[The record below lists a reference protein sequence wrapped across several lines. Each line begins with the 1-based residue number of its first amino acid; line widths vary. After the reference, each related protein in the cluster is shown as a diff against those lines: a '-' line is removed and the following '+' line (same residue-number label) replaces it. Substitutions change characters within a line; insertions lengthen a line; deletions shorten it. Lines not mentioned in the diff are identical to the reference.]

1 MTSQICQLSIPRL
14 ALKDG
19 RLNSTDLR
27 LLLLVIDQT
36 DDKGVLVMP
45 QRELA
50 EQAGLSTRAVQ
61 RNLNNLK
68 EAGYIAWVSGKGQK
82 PNIITLSW
90 LSNGVIRFEDD
101 EGSAHLVGK
110 LDELSNR
117 LDDLDESVHHVLDEV
132 RRDGLPEP
140 NDANQHLLKRIDF
153 LSAAVSTMR
162 QTLADDL
169 EVRRTRAM
177 LKASVGGLSEAMS
190 TDELKRRLFSA
201 SAVLVQTTSYQQIT
215 LEALIDEAEVSRVQ
229 VDGLFESAQHVV
241 CEAFRR
247 LCFELDEVFDV
258 ALTGDLHVDFG
269 SVTKGYWDFWQK
281 HPYFWLYLLEAM
293 RHPEMKEPFMEAS
306 THTLTH
312 LFALY
317 ERYRDVLYLPDD
329 PDDLALDVVSGVF
342 FGPVIARALWA
353 RMGLARQVFHH
364 EEHLERFINGF
375 ARPSRE

>member
-1 MTSQICQLSIPRL
+1 MSSQMSQLCIPRS
-14 ALKDG
+14 ALKDDQING
-19 RLNSTDLR
+19 TDLR
-27 LLLLVIDQT
+27 LLLLIVDQVNDT
-36 DDKGVLVMP
+36 GVLIMP

-61 RNLNNLK
+61 RNLNSLK
-68 EAGYIAWVSGKGQK
+68 TAGYIAWVSGKGQQ

-90 LSNGVIRFEDD
+90 LSDGRVRVEGD
-101 EGSAHLVGK
+101 EGSVHLAGK

-117 LDDLDESVHHVLDEV
+117 LDDLDENVHHVLDEV
-132 RRDGLPEP
+132 RRDVSPEP
-140 NDANQHLLKRIDF
+140 NHGNQHLLKRIDF
-153 LSAAVSTMR
+153 LSATVSTMR

-169 EVRRTRAM
+169 EVRRTRAV
-177 LKASVGGLSEAMS
+177 LKASLGGLSGIMS
-190 TDELKRRLFSA
+190 TDELKRRLFAA
-201 SAVLVQTTSYQQIT
+201 SNVLVQTTSYQQIT
-215 LEALIDEAEVSRVQ
+215 LEALIDEAEVSRAQ
-229 VDGLFESAQHVV
+229 VGRLFESAQHVV
-241 CEAFRR
+241 CEAFRC
-247 LCFELDEVFDV
+247 LCIELDEVFNV

-293 RHPEMKEPFMEAS
+293 RHPKMKEPFMKAS
-306 THTLTH
+306 THTLTL

-317 ERYRDVLYLPDD
+317 ERYRDMLYLPDD

-342 FGPVIARALWA
+342 FGPVVARALWA